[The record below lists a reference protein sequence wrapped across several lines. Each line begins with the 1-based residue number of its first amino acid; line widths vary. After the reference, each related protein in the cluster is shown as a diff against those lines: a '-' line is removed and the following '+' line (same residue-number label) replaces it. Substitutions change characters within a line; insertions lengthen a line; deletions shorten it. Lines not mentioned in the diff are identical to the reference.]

1 MVPGGDAEDRDR
13 RSSSSLRERRYHRA
27 VRKLIKIALIVLG
40 IRWFLRWRKR
50 RRAEAELETAPASS
64 SDPAGELRQKLAASR
79 VEEAVDDVPEAPP
92 EASVGDRRADVH
104 EQGRATVDEMKSS
117 GEG

>member
-1 MVPGGDAEDRDR
+1 MVPGGDAEGRNR
-13 RSSSSLRERRYHRA
+13 RRSSSLRERRYHRA

-50 RRAEAELETAPASS
+50 RRAEAELATAPAGSA
-64 SDPAGELRQKLAASR
+64 DPADELRQKLAASR
-79 VEEAVDDVPEAPP
+79 EEAVDDEPEATP
-92 EASVGDRRADVH
+92 EASVDDRRGEVH